1 MLRLFILSLALL
13 AAACG
18 TTTGGPS
25 GANGGIGSVF
35 QGQPRTVWDNQPQGR
50 DWTATARAAIDQS
63 PALAAS
69 IPKDIA
75 AYCPSYAQAQPTD
88 KRDFWVVVLSD
99 IAFIESSFNPANVKT
114 APTAPG
120 GPGDVRRG
128 LFGIS
133 TDAARRYGCA
143 ATTATD
149 LLDPA
154 ANITCAARILAQT
167 SGVDG
172 YVAGYNEG
180 WRGASRYW
188 LELRKP
194 DGIAELQSRLNG
206 QSFCPRRSS

>member
-1 MLRLFILSLALL
+1 MLRPFVLSLALL

-18 TTTGGPS
+18 TTTGGPN
-25 GANGGIGSVF
+25 GATRGEGSIF
-35 QGQPRTVWDNQPQGR
+35 QNQPRTVWDNQPQGR
-50 DWTATARAAIDQS
+50 DWTEAARAAIDQS
-63 PALAAS
+63 PALAAGV
-69 IPKDIA
+69 PKDIA

-88 KRDFWVVVLSD
+88 RRDFWVVMLSD
-99 IAFIESSFNPANVKT
+99 IAFIESSLNPAAVR
-114 APTAPG
+114 AAAAG
-120 GPGDVRRG
+120 GAGDVRRG
-128 LFGIS
+128 LFAIS
-133 TDAARRYGCA
+133 TDAAKRYGCA
-143 ATTATD
+143 ATSATD
-149 LLDPA
+149 LLDPT

-172 YVAGYNEG
+172 YVAGYAEG